1 MSKRNDVEW
10 IQDISES
17 ISRIASYTKNINYEQ
32 FKSDPKTQDAVL
44 RNIEIMG
51 EAVKRLSEK
60 TKKRYS
66 EIPWKNISGT
76 RDKLIHD
83 YFGVNIDIVWDIV
96 INDIP
101 GLQLKIQNILLS
113 EQNHNGNDLS

>member
-1 MSKRNDVEW
+1 MSRRSDDERL
-10 IQDISES
+10 QDIFES
-17 ISRIASYTKNINYEQ
+17 INRIISYTSNINYEQ

-51 EAVKRLSEK
+51 EAVKKLSEII
-60 TKKRYS
+60 TSRYP

-101 GLQLKIQNILLS
+101 NLHLKIRNILTCQTNL
-113 EQNHNGNDLS
+113 